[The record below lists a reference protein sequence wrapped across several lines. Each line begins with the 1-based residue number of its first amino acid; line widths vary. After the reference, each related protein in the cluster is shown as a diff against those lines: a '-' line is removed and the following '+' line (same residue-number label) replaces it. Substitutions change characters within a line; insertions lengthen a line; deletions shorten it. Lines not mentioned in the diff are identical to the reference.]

1 MFHFCHSLLVCLP
14 QALSHQFS
22 CTCLSISPLPGSN
35 PSYQPLA
42 NTQNLPVSSGAAAK
56 PSSTLRSLYL
66 RGVRATLC
74 RGAQASCCS
83 GFSCRGAR
91 ALGALSLVVA
101 ACGPWRVGTVAVA
114 HRLSCSL
121 ACGIFPDQGS
131 NPCPLC
137 WEVGSYP
144 LSHKG
149 SPVFIFVD
157 AWHCLRHN

>member
-1 MFHFCHSLLVCLP
+1 MAFQGWRTL
-14 QALSHQFS
+14 ALSP
-22 CTCLSISPLPGSN
+22 CDLSNREMLI
-35 PSYQPLA
+35 QPLWA
-42 NTQNLPVSSGAAAK
+42 FFLVYLFLKIYLFIYLWLYWVLLLHVG
-56 PSSTLRSLYL
+56 SLYL
-66 RGVRATLC
+66 HGVRATLG

-91 ALGALSLVVA
+91 ALGALSSAVA
-101 ACGPWRVGTVAVA
+101 ACGPWSVGTVGVV
-114 HRLSCSL
+114 HGLGCSL
-121 ACGIFPDQGS
+121 ACGIFPGQGS

-149 SPVFIFVD
+149 SPIFIFVD

>member
-1 MFHFCHSLLVCLP
+1 MLIQRLWAFFLVCL
-14 QALSHQFS
+14 FFK
-22 CTCLSISPLPGSN
+22 
-35 PSYQPLA
+35 SYLCIYSWWYRV
-42 NTQNLPVSSGAAAK
+42 LLLHVG
-56 PSSTLRSLYL
+56 SLYL

-157 AWHCLRHN
+157 AWQCLRHN